1 MQKAENKTSAAQI
14 QASKRY
20 IAEKTDTI
28 QARLPRGYAAKLQI
42 IAEKSGISKA
52 QVLKNAIDMMYSA
65 VVDEQPTE
73 QE

>member
-1 MQKAENKTSAAQI
+1 MQRTENKTSAAQI

-28 QARLPRGYAAKLQI
+28 QARLPRGYAAKVQEL
-42 IAEKSGISKA
+42 AEKASTSKA
-52 QVLKNAIDMMYSA
+52 QILKNAIDMLYS
-65 VVDEQPTE
+65 VMMDEKSGD

>member
-28 QARLPRGYAAKLQI
+28 QARLPRGYAAKLQT
-42 IAEKSGISKA
+42 IAEKSGTSKA

-65 VVDEQPTE
+65 VVGEQPTE